1 MYILNPLVDIL
12 ALYVTMKF
20 SSSILLYASV
30 VSAQTYKLAT
40 TIPWSPKNATSVDQ
54 SVIFNGTYYLA
65 DRTNNAIDVIDVATD
80 KQTTT
85 IGPFIGLKL
94 TNGKADT
101 EISGPAGL
109 IVLPDRNELYVGD
122 GDSSVKV
129 IDLSN
134 NSIVA
139 NISTGGTK
147 RADEF
152 AYSPTSHIA
161 VVTNP
166 GEDIPYVSVINATSR
181 MVLGK
186 VMFTNNASGLEQP
199 AWNSVND
206 KFYISV
212 PSTND
217 NPGGEI
223 DEIDTTTFNISK
235 VFPLT
240 DCIPAGIVFGPS
252 QNLFVGCSQ
261 DQILTYDTAFSLVL
275 DISTGK
281 TIANISGLAG
291 IDQVTYDPNAQ
302 LFFASA
308 YQNLANGSKTG
319 APMPQ
324 LGVVNAKSN
333 SLVQVISTDNVTAHS
348 VAVDNTTN
356 QVLVPLSK
364 SGIAVYNLTATNST
378 GGSGGSGSG
387 SGSGSSP
394 SSSASGRPS
403 SSSSA
408 APMQTTGAATRFGL
422 DPVVYTG
429 AGLLAFFVLL

>member
-1 MYILNPLVDIL
+1 MRFSPSLVL
-12 ALYVTMKF
+12 LCA
-20 SSSILLYASV
+20 SI
-30 VSAQTYKLAT
+30 VSGQTYKLASK
-40 TIPWSPKNATSVDQ
+40 IPWSPKNATSVDQ
-54 SVIFNGTYYLA
+54 SAVFNGTYYLC
-65 DRTNNAIDVIDVATD
+65 DRTNNAVHVIDVATD
-80 KQTTT
+80 KQTAAV
-85 IGPFIGLKL
+85 GGFVGLKN
-94 TNGKADT
+94 TSGKADT

-129 IDLSN
+129 ISLSN

-166 GEDIPYVSVINATSR
+166 GEDIPYVSVISATSR
-181 MVLGK
+181 TVLGK

-212 PSTND
+212 PSTNT

-223 DEIDTTTFNISK
+223 DEIDVTTFSITK
-235 VFPLT
+235 VYPLT

-252 QNLFVGCSQ
+252 QQLFVGCSQ
-261 DQILTYDTAFSLVL
+261 SQILDYNTAFSLVL
-275 DISTGK
+275 DITTGK
-281 TIANISGLAG
+281 TIANISGLTG
-291 IDQVTYDPNAQ
+291 IDQVAYDPKAQ
-302 LFFASA
+302 YYYASA

-319 APMPQ
+319 APTPQ
-324 LGVVNAKSN
+324 LGIIDAKSN
-333 SLVQVISTDNVTAHS
+333 SLIQTITTDNVTAHS
-348 VAVDNTTN
+348 VAVDNATN
-356 QVLVPLSK
+356 QLFVPIAK
-364 SGIAVYNLTATNST
+364 QGILVYNLTASNS
-378 GGSGGSGSG
+378 SGGSGG

-394 SSSASGRPS
+394 SSSAKSSPSPTS
-403 SSSSA
+403 SSS
-408 APMQTTGAATRFGL
+408 PLHTGAATRFAL

-429 AGLLAFFVLL
+429 AGLLAFCALL